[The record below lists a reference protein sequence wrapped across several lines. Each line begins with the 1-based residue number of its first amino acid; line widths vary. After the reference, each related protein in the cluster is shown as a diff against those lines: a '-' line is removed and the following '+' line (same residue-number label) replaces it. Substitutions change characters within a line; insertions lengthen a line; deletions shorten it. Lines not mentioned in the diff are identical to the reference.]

1 MPRSRAGPPATQV
14 RLLIRGGRKTKTR
27 KQQVDSVFLLTL
39 WGIDLYSLVVIVV
52 ADKLIIYSVYI
63 SRCSV
68 QKEKEC
74 FIKYC
79 IRETKINKQI

>member
-74 FIKYC
+74 FTKNC
-79 IRETKINKQI
+79 IRETQINKDI